1 MKKLFLV
8 SVTVV
13 VFGIYG
19 GTAFAGTVDFEGVPH
34 TYWYY
39 GGQQNFGTYWAGANF
54 GPQAT
59 VLEDQV
65 YGYNNSG
72 YPPHSGHAVLFS
84 ISVPSIRVDFNSPVD
99 FVSLWYTSNS
109 SFYLDAYDSSD
120 NLINQATGSS
130 NYGTNSFLQVTSL
143 SSNIDY
149 ITMHDSG
156 NFCTVDDLSAPILTG
171 QPSNGAPI
179 PEPATMLLLGSGL
192 IGLAGLARRKFKK

>member
-8 SVTVV
+8 LTMMV
-13 VFGIYG
+13 VFGIC
-19 GTAFAGTVDFEGVPH
+19 GTTVLAGTVDFEGVPQ
-34 TYWYY
+34 TYWFY

-65 YGYNNSG
+65 YGYNSAG

-84 ISVPSIRVDFNSPVD
+84 ISTPSIRVDFNSPVD
-99 FVSLWYTSNS
+99 FVSLWYTSYSN
-109 SFYLDAYDSSD
+109 FYLDAYDSLN
-120 NLINQATGSS
+120 NLIDQATGSS
-130 NYGTNSFLQVTSL
+130 NIGTNSFLQVSSL

-149 ITMHDSG
+149 IIMHDSG
-156 NFCTVDDLSAPILTG
+156 NYFTVDDLSAPILTG
-171 QPSNGAPI
+171 QPTNGAI

-192 IGLAGLARRKFKK
+192 VGLAGYARRRFK